1 MRGQIQV
8 KDPNAKAGEP
18 PKTFTF
24 DTVFGPN
31 CKQVDV
37 YNTVARPIVEKV
49 LEGYNGKS
57 HAIFTSLKFYLSGIA
72 MIIAVVDVLNDFGNL
87 H

>member
-1 MRGQIQV
+1 MLINSIFHLQVDEMRGQIQV
-8 KDPNAKAGEP
+8 RDPNAKAGEP

-49 LEGYNGKS
+49 LEGYNG
-57 HAIFTSLKFYLSGIA
+57 T
-72 MIIAVVDVLNDFGNL
+72 IISFSK
-87 H
+87 